1 MSRLPGTLV
10 RRLDRAARRAH
21 RHHRFAHHPL
31 CGAYRGERVRFGRYQ
46 LCRGCAAATL
56 GLVSGVT
63 AGALVPG
70 LPIGALSALA
80 IAGGGVGVL
89 ALARRLPIG
98 GKLVSRA
105 LPASAAGFVAA
116 SGLTRADAIG
126 LAMTLATVL
135 TMALGIALY
144 KHRGPCRDACAACP
158 ERTLTPCSG
167 FRFAWRRERAFRRLA
182 GRWIQDANYRS
193 SGDLATART
202 SR

>member
-1 MSRLPGTLV
+1 
-10 RRLDRAARRAH
+10 
-21 RHHRFAHHPL
+21 
-31 CGAYRGERVRFGRYQ
+31 
-46 LCRGCAAATL
+46 
-56 GLVSGVT
+56 VSGVT
-63 AGALVPG
+63 AGG
-70 LPIGALSALA
+70 LIPVLPFAVLSGLA
-80 IAGGGVGVL
+80 MAGGGIGLL

-144 KHRGPCRDACAACP
+144 KHRGPCRDACAVCP